1 MALGGGVWVT
11 QNKKLPGAYINFVSA
26 DRASAMLADRG
37 VCAVPMSLSWG
48 KEGEVFL
55 VENTEFIRDSKS
67 IFGYEYTHEKLKG
80 IREVFKNAQKLYVYR
95 LNAGVKA
102 TCDYATAKFSGV
114 RGNDLKIAII
124 ANVDVSGMFDV
135 KTLLGTEVVDVQTV
149 AAASELVSN
158 DFVDFNTEATLQ
170 ITASTPLV
178 GGTDGETVTASNWQT
193 ALAKLESV
201 AFNVLGIVTT
211 YDEIKALAVAYTKRL
226 RDEQGVKF
234 QTVVHQY
241 EEAND
246 KGVISVENTLPD
258 LSADLVY
265 WVAGAQ
271 AGCTVNKSCTNKIY
285 DGELTINVDYTQTQL
300 EQCIDKGK
308 FVFHKVGEDI
318 RVLTDINTKTTVSV
332 EEGEDFK
339 SNQTVRVLDQI
350 GNDIAALFNTRYLGI
365 IPNDEQGR
373 ISFWNDVVR
382 HHEELQNIRAIEE
395 FSSEDVAVSQGATK
409 KDVVVDSHV
418 KPTNAM
424 ERLYMTTVVG

>member
-11 QNKKLPGAYINFVSA
+11 QNKKLAGAYINFVSA

-37 VCAVPMSLSWG
+37 VCAIPMALSWG

-67 IFGYEYTHEKLKG
+67 IFGYEYTHENLTG
-80 IREVFKNAQKLYVYR
+80 IREVFKHAQKLYVYR
-95 LNAGVKA
+95 LNTGVKA
-102 TCDYATAKFSGV
+102 SCDYATAKFGGV
-114 RGNDLKIAII
+114 RGNDIKIVI
-124 ANVDVSGMFDV
+124 ASNVDVSGMYDV
-135 KTLLGTEVVDVQTV
+135 KTLLGTEIVDVQTV
-149 AAASELVSN
+149 TSAAELVSN

-170 ITASTPLV
+170 VTASTPMF
-178 GGTDGETVTASNWQT
+178 GGTDGETVTASHWQT

-201 AFNVLGIVTT
+201 PFNVLGIVST
-211 YDEIKALAVAYTKRL
+211 DNDIKALAVAYTKRL

-246 KGVISVENTLPD
+246 KGVISVENNGT
-258 LSADLVY
+258 ADLVY
-265 WVAGAQ
+265 WVTGAQ
-271 AGCTVNKSCTNKIY
+271 AGCAVNKSCTNKIY
-285 DGELTINVDYTQTQL
+285 DGELTVDVDYTQTQL

-308 FVFHKVGEDI
+308 FVFHKVGDDI
-318 RVLTDINTKTTVSV
+318 RVLTDINTKTTVTV
-332 EEGEDFK
+332 EENEDFK

-382 HHEELQNIRAIEE
+382 HHKELQDIRAIEE
-395 FSSEDVAVSQGATK
+395 FSSEDVTIAQGATK
-409 KDVVVDSHV
+409 KDVVVNAYV

-424 ERLYMTTVVG
+424 ERLYMTTVVA